1 MKVLERIVPDW
12 FHRND
17 GQKAKMPS
25 RERPPASK
33 AQPPP
38 QKEKIP
44 DGDTAE
50 ADDDEAAHAQHPRHG
65 GAIPKPRKKQPNG
78 KMDTNIPERGSRHG
92 GPRKTAANSTD
103 NAVKE
108 KIAADYTDNAV
119 NDNEAKNATGDKSDR
134 PKSASTSQAA
144 GVSSNDKKK
153 AELDKADKSVKIL
166 ADAGHSKSLSSPI
179 TKAPLA
185 NDSEKTAGDLKSV
198 QRTLENMDTIRL
210 QSSCPATLSAGE
222 IRTTLVIQSS
232 LERLWILVETCKR
245 WKSPIVL
252 AVHLPH
258 HSPENHPSIVA
269 AKEKCS
275 ELTVVPYRA
284 TEEEQEWEYPVNR
297 LRNMALDA
305 VRTSHVLTIDIDFI
319 PSMFLDELIRSTV
332 LEQQALIDY
341 SEREAMIVPA
351 FERLP
356 PEPCS
361 KENDCS
367 VHLKTNS
374 SFIPQ
379 TLNELR
385 SCTMKKEC
393 SVFQFSNNWE
403 GHYST
408 RSESWLKGDW
418 YEAEV
423 SSVPNNATGRTAPKR
438 IRTIKCFDSLRYE
451 PYVVLRWCPVSNNST
466 DRTTPISPYYDE
478 RFYGYGKNKIEL
490 ISHLRFMGYH
500 FSVLPIGF
508 IIHNPHFESAAKQT
522 WNDVKANDL
531 HQQMDSLYPKF
542 LDELWNKYKKT
553 TKFIVQQCKRLKTN
567 KD

>member
-17 GQKAKMPS
+17 GQKAKTPS
-25 RERPPASK
+25 KGKAPAKEQPPA
-33 AQPPP
+33 
-38 QKEKIP
+38 KEKIP
-44 DGDTAE
+44 DDSVE

-65 GAIPKPRKKQPNG
+65 GSTPKLRKNQPDG
-78 KMDTNIPERGSRHG
+78 KMDAKIPEGGSRHG
-92 GPRKTAANSTD
+92 KPRKTAANSTD
-103 NAVKE
+103 NVVKE
-108 KIAADYTDNAV
+108 RIAADSTGNVV
-119 NDNEAKNATGDKSDR
+119 NDNEAKSATGDNQ
-134 PKSASTSQAA
+134 PKSASNSQAA
-144 GVSSNDKKK
+144 GVSSNDKQK
-153 AELDKADKSVKIL
+153 AELDKADPSVKSL
-166 ADAGHSKSLSSPI
+166 VDTEHSKSMPSSNA
-179 TKAPLA
+179 TAPLA

-198 QRTLENMDTIRL
+198 QRTLENTDTIPS
-210 QSSCPATLSAGE
+210 QSSCPATLSAE
-222 IRTTLVIQSS
+222 ETRTTLVIQST

-245 WKSPIVL
+245 WKSPIVV

-258 HSPENHPSIVA
+258 DTPDNHPSIVT

-275 ELTVVPYRA
+275 ELTIVPYRA
-284 TEEEQEWEYPVNR
+284 TREEQEWDYPINR

-305 VRTSHVLTIDIDFI
+305 VRTSHVLTVDMDFI
-319 PSMFLDELIRSTV
+319 PSMFLDEMIRSTV
-332 LEQQALIDY
+332 LEQQALIGY
-341 SEREAMIVPA
+341 SDREAMIVPA

-379 TLNELR
+379 TLTELR
-385 SCTMKKEC
+385 SCAMKKEC
-393 SVFQFSNNWE
+393 SVFQLSNNWE

-423 SSVPNNATGRTAPKR
+423 GNVTNNVTRRATPPKR
-438 IRTIKCFDSLRYE
+438 IRTIKCFDTLRYE

-466 DRTTPISPYYDE
+466 DHKAPVSPYYDE

-508 IIHNPHFESAAKQT
+508 IIHNPHFESVAKQT
-522 WNDVKANDL
+522 WNDVKANNL
-531 HQQMDSLYPKF
+531 HQQMDALYPNF
-542 LDELWNKYKKT
+542 LDELWNKYKNT
-553 TKFIVQQCKRLKTN
+553 TKFIVQQCKRPKRK